1 MLGDVSFVKGEFLLV
16 FAFIFFCNNGE
27 YQGIFE
33 CWNGSVG
40 KEN

>member
-1 MLGDVSFVKGEFLLV
+1 MLGDVSFVKGEFLPL
-16 FAFIFFCNNGE
+16 FFFCNNGE

-33 CWNGSVG
+33 CWNGSIG